1 MLAEYVVL
9 TQHAVTEWEP
19 VHRAPRKSLGQ
30 NFLVDQGALRRVLAA
45 ADVRP
50 TDVVVEVGPGT
61 GLLTKLLAETGAR
74 VIAVELDSH
83 LAARL
88 THDLGSLP
96 NVQIIH
102 ADAREWDAD
111 EVDAPYKVVANLPYY
126 AATPIV
132 RRFLESH
139 RPPSV
144 MAVTVQREVA
154 QSMTAAPGKMKLL
167 SVGVQLYGSPRIAG
181 YIRPGSFSPPPK
193 VTSAI
198 VRIDVHPRP
207 ALALDDTEGF
217 FQVVRAGFSGPRKQ
231 LRNSLGRA
239 FGLTGPQAEE
249 LLLEAGIDYS
259 LRAEA
264 LSLEE
269 WGCIY
274 YAFRERGLC

>member
-1 MLAEYVVL
+1 M
-9 TQHAVTEWEP
+9 THNAVMEWEP
-19 VHRAPRKSLGQ
+19 AHRAPRKSLGQ

-45 ADVRP
+45 ADIRP

-74 VIAVELDSH
+74 VIAVELDNH

-88 THDLGSLP
+88 SHDLGGLP
-96 NVQIIH
+96 NVEIVH
-102 ADAREWDAD
+102 ADAREWDLA

-132 RRFLESH
+132 RRFLESK
-139 RPPSV
+139 RPPSLMV
-144 MAVTVQREVA
+144 VTVQREVA
-154 QSMTAAPGKMKLL
+154 QSMTAVPGKMKLL
-167 SVGVQLYGSPRIAG
+167 SVGVQLYGSPRIMG
-181 YIRPGSFSPPPK
+181 YIRPGSFNPPPK

-198 VRIDVHPRP
+198 VRIDVYPKP
-207 ALALDDTEGF
+207 ALALEDTESF
-217 FQVVRAGFSGPRKQ
+217 FRVVRAGFSGPRKQ

-239 FGLTGPQAEE
+239 FELTGVRTEE

-269 WGCIY
+269 WGRIH
-274 YAFRERGLC
+274 AVFSEQGLC